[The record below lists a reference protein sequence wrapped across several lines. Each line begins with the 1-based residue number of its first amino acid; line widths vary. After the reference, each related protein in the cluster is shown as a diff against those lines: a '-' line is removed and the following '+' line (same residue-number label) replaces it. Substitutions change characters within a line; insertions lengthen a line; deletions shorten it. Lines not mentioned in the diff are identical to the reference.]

1 MVPAGEG
8 WELLPH
14 PRDSGW
20 QRDLQRLGTH
30 LQGARLAWLLLE
42 KGMGSLLGGL
52 LVVALGLMV
61 SLTAPPPLWGAMD
74 YAKQSLI
81 GADFHGQDL
90 RGATFNLTNLREAD
104 FSEADLRGTS
114 LFGAKLQDAN
124 LRGAD
129 LREATLDSGILRRA
143 DLRDA
148 RLEDAFAFNARFED
162 VDITGADFT
171 NVILRKDQL
180 RALCRR
186 AEGTNPSTGRSTRD
200 TLGCR

>member
-1 MVPAGEG
+1 
-8 WELLPH
+8 
-14 PRDSGW
+14 
-20 QRDLQRLGTH
+20 
-30 LQGARLAWLLLE
+30 
-42 KGMGSLLGGL
+42 MGSLLGGL

-90 RGATFNLTNLREAD
+90 RGTTFNLTNLREAD
-104 FSEADLRGTS
+104 FSEAGPAGDQSLRGQAS
-114 LFGAKLQDAN
+114 RRQPAGGRSAGGHPGF
-124 LRGAD
+124 RHP
-129 LREATLDSGILRRA
+129 SGGRIYGTPDWRMR
-143 DLRDA
+143 
-148 RLEDAFAFNARFED
+148 FAFNARFED
-162 VDITGADFT
+162 VEITGADFT